1 VVAFRKPYA
10 VGSMTERGSNKKP
23 EQEVWPEYK
32 KCLQTKDLPKNL
44 TIVSMFKERGVACPQ
59 FFSSKGESERS
70 VGKEMKGNETKMR
83 LGKEIGAKTRKVGGG
98 RLELR
103 DVARRLDFELDQKQ
117 KATREEREEMVK
129 KMVMEYNQKMEEKSK
144 AKVFNNK
151 DKAIKEFDAEKRFIQ
166 KFISEEKSKRSNQA
180 VKKNL
185 RGKKLKSF
193 NMAPIPIVA
202 Y

>member
-1 VVAFRKPYA
+1 MLLDLFGLCFAFQLIL
-10 VGSMTERGSNKKP
+10 N
-23 EQEVWPEYK
+23 
-32 KCLQTKDLPKNL
+32 
-44 TIVSMFKERGVACPQ
+44 
-59 FFSSKGESERS
+59 FS
-70 VGKEMKGNETKMR
+70 
-83 LGKEIGAKTRKVGGG
+83 L
-98 RLELR
+98 
-103 DVARRLDFELDQKQ
+103 
-117 KATREEREEMVK
+117 KATKEEREEMVK

-166 KFISEEKSKRSNQA
+166 KFISEEKSKRSKIA

-185 RGKKLKSF
+185 KGKKLKSF